1 MQDLKKALFL
11 CHRDGL
17 SHAGTA
23 KFILDGMA
31 DHFDTKDIEPHCIIT
46 ALKSNN
52 LKQHNFLPGQITHRE
67 SFLKEN
73 FSQCKV
79 DSRVYQEIVT
89 TLLSDSNFI
98 LIFERNNPFS
108 STKGLFNQFPML
120 ERLVSNVI
128 GFYDD
133 LDPKYVFSFAVP
145 HHYINYCLLRVAELM
160 GIKVYFCDLGAF
172 PWQYHLY
179 EGLFKREKIK
189 NTLQLEGG
197 RLKVKDWFNSQNQ
210 DYTKSIATYQESGGL
225 GVLHSKSFKLF
236 DRFNLISTLFKEN
249 RKSGYTILRNF
260 KAIIKAQ
267 TLKFYSDRLKK
278 DIDRRPSVDLDEF
291 PYIIFFMHFQPEATT
306 MPNGSHYA
314 NQLFA
319 IRELALGAPPGWK
332 VLVKEHPFTF
342 ENEFSPRY
350 RNIELYQAIEAMEG
364 VQLMSL
370 EYDPYTLI
378 DKSQAV
384 ATLTGTVGFQAI
396 CRGRPVIAFGYAAY
410 HAAYGVVSPGHDFD
424 LKQYL
429 RKINNSSVLIDSKQV
444 LNSLYELEQEGFGY
458 LKDDE
463 SPYSLDCRDRA
474 LNTALQFWLEEIA

>member
-17 SHAGTA
+17 SHAGTT
-23 KFILDGMA
+23 KFIFDDMA
-31 DHFDTKDIEPHCIIT
+31 ERFNIKNIEPHCIIT
-46 ALKSNN
+46 GHKPNSS
-52 LKQHNFLPGQITHRE
+52 KQYNFIPGRITHRE
-67 SFLKEN
+67 SFLKES

-120 ERLVSNVI
+120 ERLVSNII

-133 LDPKYVFSFAVP
+133 LNPKYVFSFAVP
-145 HHYINYCLLRVAELM
+145 HHFINYCLLRVAELM
-160 GIKVYFCDLGAF
+160 GIKVYFCDIGAF
-172 PWQYHLY
+172 PWQYQLY

-189 NTLQLEGG
+189 NTLQLEDGKQ
-197 RLKVKDWFNSQNQ
+197 KVKEWFDNQNQ
-210 DYTKSIATYQESGGL
+210 SYTKSISSYEESGGL
-225 GVLHSKSFKLF
+225 GVLHGRSFMLL
-236 DRFNLISTLFKEN
+236 DRFILISRLFKDN
-249 RKSGYTILRNF
+249 VKSGYTIFRNF

-267 TLKFYSDRLKK
+267 TLKFYSDRLKRK
-278 DIDRRPSVDLDEF
+278 IAQRPSVDLDTF

-319 IRELALGAPPGWK
+319 IRELSLAAPSDWK
-332 VLVKEHPFTF
+332 ILVREHPFTF

-350 RNIELYQAIEAMEG
+350 RNEELYEAIDDMEG

-370 EYDPYTLI
+370 EYDPYILI
-378 DKSQAV
+378 DKSEAI

-396 CRGRPVIAFGYAAY
+396 CRGRPVITFGKAAY
-410 HAAYGVVSPGHDFD
+410 QGVHGVVSPENNFD

-429 RKINNSSVLIDSKQV
+429 HKINNSSALIDSKQV
-444 LNSLYELEQEGFGY
+444 LNSLYKLEQEGFGD
-458 LKDDE
+458 LMDDE
-463 SPYSLDCRDRA
+463 SPYSSDCRHRA
-474 LNTALQFWLEEIA
+474 LNTAFQFWLEEII